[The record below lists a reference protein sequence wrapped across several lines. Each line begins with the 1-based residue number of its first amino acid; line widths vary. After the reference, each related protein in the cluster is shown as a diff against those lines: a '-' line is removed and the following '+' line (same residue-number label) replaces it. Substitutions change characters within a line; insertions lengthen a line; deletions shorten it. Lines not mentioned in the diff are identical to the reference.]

1 MRLPAACTRPRVRS
15 RADRPLVTEPVAYGV
30 TRKPNE
36 SWRQVI
42 VRMAESPDR
51 VQQCLAAY
59 QELLAEFTDPDEGA
73 RADAAWDALLLGG
86 CLAGVGEA

>member
-1 MRLPAACTRPRVRS
+1 MT
-15 RADRPLVTEPVAYGV
+15 YGV

-42 VRMAESPDR
+42 VRMAEPSDQ
-51 VQQCLAAY
+51 VQPCLKAY
-59 QELLAEFTDPDEGA
+59 QALLREFTDPDDGTK
-73 RADAAWDALLLGG
+73 ADAAWDALLLAG

>member
-1 MRLPAACTRPRVRS
+1 MRRRARS
-15 RADRPLVTEPVAYGV
+15 RADRPLVTEPGSYGV

-36 SWRQVI
+36 TWRQFI
-42 VRMAESPDR
+42 TRMAEPHDR

-59 QELLAEFTDPDEGA
+59 RDLLAEFTNPDDA
-73 RADAAWDALLLGG
+73 TKADAAWDALLLGG